1 MIYEYETYF
10 VVQFSN
16 KTRARY
22 SKNKYGSL
30 INKIVSLSESLDKKI
45 YNYYEVID
53 SVVKVYYWNQKENK
67 EIYFL
72 IDKEDFE
79 KISDRY
85 WSQNCNGYIF
95 SRKDNTRVFLHRYI
109 MNLTERDLVVD
120 HINHDILD
128 NKKSNLRIAT
138 FTQNNINKKKMVG
151 VHQLKNGLYEARITI
166 NGQEKRK
173 KNLQK
178 EEAIKLRKDWEKEM
192 FNDQP

>member
-67 EIYFL
+67 EIYF
-72 IDKEDFE
+72 
-79 KISDRY
+79 
-85 WSQNCNGYIF
+85 
-95 SRKDNTRVFLHRYI
+95 
-109 MNLTERDLVVD
+109 
-120 HINHDILD
+120 
-128 NKKSNLRIAT
+128 
-138 FTQNNINKKKMVG
+138 
-151 VHQLKNGLYEARITI
+151 
-166 NGQEKRK
+166 
-173 KNLQK
+173 
-178 EEAIKLRKDWEKEM
+178 
-192 FNDQP
+192 FN

>member
-45 YNYYEVID
+45 YNYYEVTD
-53 SVVKVYYWNQKENK
+53 PVVKVYYWNQKENK

-95 SRKDNTRVFLHRYI
+95 SRKGNIRVFLHRYI
-109 MNLTERDLVVD
+109 MNLTERDLVID

-128 NKKSNLRIAT
+128 NRKSNLRIAT
-138 FTQNNINKKKMVG
+138 FTQNNINKKEMVG

-178 EEAIKLRKDWEKEM
+178 EEAIKLREKWEKEM